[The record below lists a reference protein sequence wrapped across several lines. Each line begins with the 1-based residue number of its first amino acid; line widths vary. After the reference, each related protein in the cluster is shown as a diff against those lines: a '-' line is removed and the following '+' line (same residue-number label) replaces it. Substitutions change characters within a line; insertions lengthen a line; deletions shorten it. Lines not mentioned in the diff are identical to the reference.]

1 VAFGIGNLW
10 HWHATSFAHAAAPAQ
25 S

>member
-10 HWHATSFAHAAAPAQ
+10 HWHATSFAHAAAPAR

>member
-10 HWHATSFAHAAAPAQ
+10 HRHATSFAHAAAPAR